1 MRACVQCVRYL
12 RDRKQGIRVRVRVR
26 VRFLFVF
33 FSSLLLLDFFPLVGG
48 IGGGVLGVLHVS
60 SSSTAV
66 FWCLFRLF
74 RSQSSPVQSSPVAL
88 DLGPFGSSGI
98 MSTRLFVEFTGGLE
112 AIFDNQKQTEQHVA
126 TESSQTP
133 QEGVSMRTL
142 LRHLGKQIKKP
153 QDVQLMLAGDTV
165 RPGVLVLVNETDWEL
180 TGGIDTML
188 NDGDCVAFV
197 STLHG
202 G

>member
-1 MRACVQCVRYL
+1 
-12 RDRKQGIRVRVRVR
+12 
-26 VRFLFVF
+26 
-33 FSSLLLLDFFPLVGG
+33 
-48 IGGGVLGVLHVS
+48 
-60 SSSTAV
+60 
-66 FWCLFRLF
+66 
-74 RSQSSPVQSSPVAL
+74 
-88 DLGPFGSSGI
+88 
-98 MSTRLFVEFTGGLE
+98 
-112 AIFDNQKQTEQHVA
+112 
-126 TESSQTP
+126 
-133 QEGVSMRTL
+133 MRTL

-180 TGGIDTML
+180 TGGIETML

>member
-1 MRACVQCVRYL
+1 
-12 RDRKQGIRVRVRVR
+12 
-26 VRFLFVF
+26 
-33 FSSLLLLDFFPLVGG
+33 
-48 IGGGVLGVLHVS
+48 
-60 SSSTAV
+60 
-66 FWCLFRLF
+66 
-74 RSQSSPVQSSPVAL
+74 
-88 DLGPFGSSGI
+88 